1 MKTYKSYD
9 KLLTY
14 SISILNEFKSY
25 FPKKRF
31 GQHWLINDKVLEK
44 IKINADL
51 NEDDFILEIGPGRG
65 SLTSKL
71 LDSNIKGLHAVELDK
86 DLIGF
91 LENKFSKMDNFFLQQ
106 GDILS
111 INLKNNHKYT
121 KVIANIPYNISGPIL
136 DLFIGR
142 LGKEPKYNFKKIIFM
157 MQKEVVDRIIAKE
170 GNSNNGA
177 LSTRIKLLSNVKKI
191 CDIEP
196 SSFYPPPK
204 VYSSL
209 ITFNPLPIELRLDFR
224 TEKCIDNLLKIT
236 FNGRRK
242 KLRNTLSSV
251 FSKENISYL
260 EDNTSI
266 NFNKRPQDISIEQWI
281 KIAKFCNNINN

>member
-1 MKTYKSYD
+1 MNELKS
-9 KLLTY
+9 
-14 SISILNEFKSY
+14 F

-31 GQHWLINDKVLEK
+31 GQHWLVNQKILEK
-44 IKINADL
+44 IKKNADL
-51 NEDDFILEIGPGRG
+51 NENDFVLEIGPGKG
-65 SLTSKL
+65 ALTSKL

-86 DLIGF
+86 DLIED
-91 LENKFSKMDNFFLQQ
+91 LEKKFSNKENFSLQQ

-111 INLKNNHKYT
+111 IRLEDDNKFT
-121 KVIANIPYNISGPIL
+121 KIIANIPYNITGPIL

-142 LGKEPKYNFKKIIFM
+142 LGKSPKYTFKKIIFM

>member
-1 MKTYKSYD
+1 
-9 KLLTY
+9 
-14 SISILNEFKSY
+14 LNELKSF

-31 GQHWLINDKVLEK
+31 GQHWLVNQKILEK
-44 IKINADL
+44 IKKNADL
-51 NEDDFILEIGPGRG
+51 NENDFVLEIGPGKG
-65 SLTSKL
+65 ALTSKL

-86 DLIGF
+86 DLIED
-91 LENKFSKMDNFFLQQ
+91 LENKFSNKENFSLQQ

-111 INLKNNHKYT
+111 IRLEDDNKFT
-121 KVIANIPYNISGPIL
+121 KIIANIPYNITGPIL

-142 LGKEPKYNFKKIIFM
+142 LGKSPKYTFKKIIFM

>member
-44 IKINADL
+44 IKIYADL

-65 SLTSKL
+65 ALTSKL
-71 LDSNIKGLHAVELDK
+71 LDSKIKGLHAVELDK

-91 LENKFSKMDNFFLQQ
+91 LEKKFSKMENFFLQQ

-111 INLKNNHKYT
+111 INLKNSYKYT

-142 LGKEPKYNFKKIIFM
+142 LGKEPRYNFKKIIFM

-177 LSTRIKLLSNVKKI
+177 LSTRIKLLSEVKKI
-191 CDIEP
+191 CDIHP
-196 SSFYPPPK
+196 SSFKPPPK

-209 ITFNPLPIELRLDFR
+209 VIFTPFTLNSRLDFE
-224 TEKCIDNLLKIT
+224 TEKIIENLLKIT
-236 FNGRRK
+236 FNARRK

-251 FSKENISYL
+251 FSKENISNL
-260 EDNTSI
+260 EKNADI
-266 NFNKRPQDISIEQWI
+266 NFNMRPQDISLEEWI
-281 KIAKFCNNINN
+281 KLARLCIKINN